1 MLGNLYKHPLFS
13 PKTYVALEIVYDS
26 RTDYRINLHEVT
38 RTKKAEFK
46 VTCLLENTT
55 LDEAINTL
63 GSQKYMGLTIRGK
76 ILLQDTIQLD
86 TDIKDPLAFNLEE
99 HFSFGQVDDYV
110 ISTYFTAHT
119 CQLKAV
125 RQEIVK
131 TWVTQINK
139 QKIEVYNLSL
149 GIDSLANYFKGIDL
163 KPGYYSWENEILN
176 WDGEAIEGRSD
187 DVDSSPLMPNLQ
199 SEETQNIESLGLI
212 ALSNGISHYYKFANP
227 KLSFEDKLLNLSHQ
241 EEGYY
246 ISNFIKKIALV
257 VLPILFVS
265 LLINFF
271 VFTQYSKDS
280 NALHETLSTN
290 EFKWKIYE
298 DLKQRF
304 ENNKQVLTRHSRLGS
319 MTYYADQVAHLRPYQ
334 VKFSKVDIF
343 PITEKGLEYT
353 IEENT
358 MYIQGNSSNH
368 SQYQA
373 WIKLLNKTDWITTL
387 ETLKYKRDVESGL
400 THFTLKI
407 EIGHE

>member
-1 MLGNLYKHPLFS
+1 M
-13 PKTYVALEIVYDS
+13 
-26 RTDYRINLHEVT
+26 
-38 RTKKAEFK
+38 
-46 VTCLLENTT
+46 
-55 LDEAINTL
+55 
-63 GSQKYMGLTIRGK
+63 
-76 ILLQDTIQLD
+76 
-86 TDIKDPLAFNLEE
+86 
-99 HFSFGQVDDYV
+99 
-110 ISTYFTAHT
+110 
-119 CQLKAV
+119 
-125 RQEIVK
+125 
-131 TWVTQINK
+131 
-139 QKIEVYNLSL
+139 
-149 GIDSLANYFKGIDL
+149 
-163 KPGYYSWENEILN
+163 
-176 WDGEAIEGRSD
+176 
-187 DVDSSPLMPNLQ
+187 
-199 SEETQNIESLGLI
+199 
-212 ALSNGISHYYKFANP
+212 
-227 KLSFEDKLLNLSHQ
+227 
-241 EEGYY
+241 
-246 ISNFIKKIALV
+246 
-257 VLPILFVS
+257 
-265 LLINFF
+265 
-271 VFTQYSKDS
+271 FTQYSKDS

-358 MYIQGNSSNH
+358 VYIQGNSSNH